1 LLHFGEKRMSDEQ
14 NPQEMA
20 NEAEAAQAQADTGS
34 DVSET
39 ETGTPQA
46 EAGED
51 LPALLE
57 DARAKAD
64 EHWNQLL
71 RTQAE
76 LENVRRRA
84 ERDVQNAH
92 KYGLEKFASELL
104 PVLDS
109 MEMGL
114 AAIGGIDSAD
124 ETTANLIEGMEL
136 TLKMFRDAVARFGI
150 TSLDPVGEAFNP
162 EFHQA
167 MSMVESA
174 DAAPNTVLD
183 VMQKGYLL
191 NERLIRPAMVVVAKA
206 PAGQE

>member
-1 LLHFGEKRMSDEQ
+1 MADEQ
-14 NPQEMA
+14 NPQEQA
-20 NEAEAAQAQADTGS
+20 NEAEVAEA
-34 DVSET
+34 
-39 ETGTPQA
+39 QA
-46 EAGED
+46 EAGEDVEATDAGMPETPDD

-64 EHWNQLL
+64 EHWDQLL

-92 KYGLEKFASELL
+92 KYALEKFAGELL

-114 AAIGGIDSAD
+114 AAIGGLDNPD
-124 ETTANLIEGMEL
+124 DTTLKLVEGMEL
-136 TLKMFRDAVARFGI
+136 TLKMFRDTVARFGI
-150 TSLDPVGEAFNP
+150 KSLDPVGDAFNP
-162 EFHQA
+162 DYHQA

-206 PAGQE
+206 PAKQG

>member
-1 LLHFGEKRMSDEQ
+1 MAEEQ
-14 NPQEMA
+14 NPQEQA
-20 NEAEAAQAQADTGS
+20 NEAEVAEA
-34 DVSET
+34 
-39 ETGTPQA
+39 QA
-46 EAGED
+46 EAGEAAGAGSPETTGD

-92 KYGLEKFASELL
+92 KYALEKFAGELL

-114 AAIGGIDSAD
+114 AAIGGLDNPD
-124 ETTANLIEGMEL
+124 DTTLKLVEGMEL
-136 TLKMFRDAVARFGI
+136 TLKMFRDTVARFGI
-150 TSLDPVGEAFNP
+150 KSLDPVGEAFNP
-162 EFHQA
+162 EYHQA

-206 PAGQE
+206 PAEQE

>member
-1 LLHFGEKRMSDEQ
+1 MAEEQ
-14 NPQEMA
+14 NPQETTN
-20 NEAEAAQAQADTGS
+20 NEAKAA
-34 DVSET
+34 
-39 ETGTPQA
+39 ETGAKTGE
-46 EAGED
+46 EASTSGAAAPETKSED
-51 LPALLE
+51 LPGLLE
-57 DARAKAD
+57 DARAKVD

-92 KYGLEKFASELL
+92 KYALEKFAGELL

-114 AAIGGIDSAD
+114 AAIGSLDNPD
-124 ETTANLIEGMEL
+124 DTTLKLVEGMEL
-136 TLKMFRDAVARFGI
+136 TLKMFRDTVARFGI
-150 TSLDPVGEAFNP
+150 KSIDPVGEAFNP

-174 DAAPNTVLD
+174 EAAPNTVLD

-206 PAGQE
+206 PAAQG